1 MATPCSIII
10 LELGFNQNTLESNC
24 FSYNKFNK
32 VYFSVSEKIELDFAF
47 SITALGST
55 YSENTAS
62 TLLQNSE

>member
-1 MATPCSIII
+1 MAD
-10 LELGFNQNTLESNC
+10 
-24 FSYNKFNK
+24 NKFNK